1 MYVQECIFNLF
12 SSFSYHYPFS
22 FLPLFFIDEDKKTKQ
37 FSLMSR
43 LLFTEGFV
51 TLSQTEI

>member
-1 MYVQECIFNLF
+1 MYKNVF
-12 SSFSYHYPFS
+12 STSSATTTRFPFCPY
-22 FLPLFFIDEDKKTKQ
+22 FLIDEDKKNKQ
-37 FSLMSR
+37 FSLRSR

>member
-1 MYVQECIFNLF
+1 MYKNVF
-12 SSFSYHYPFS
+12 STSSAPSATTTRFPFCPY
-22 FLPLFFIDEDKKTKQ
+22 FLIDEDKKNKQ
-37 FSLMSR
+37 FSLRSR